1 MVILRFF
8 QNCLLIHSLRILNQ
22 FLLLYSKMLFKRINK
37 KGTLFTKHFTLLWG
51 EGYRAI
57 TVAKIAC
64 HKPPLPLEKKKIC
77 SGNNL
82 RASLA
87 EIPNLTMSKTNK
99 QTNRKPPLPRPLP
112 SPTKKIEKPHFDS
125 SRQAALWGFVW
136 KRRKYLVNCR
146 EPIR

>member
-1 MVILRFF
+1 
-8 QNCLLIHSLRILNQ
+8 
-22 FLLLYSKMLFKRINK
+22 MLFKRINK

-64 HKPPLPLEKKKIC
+64 HKPPLPLEKKIC

-99 QTNRKPPLPRPLP
+99 QTESPPSPPL
-112 SPTKKIEKPHFDS
+112 S
-125 SRQAALWGFVW
+125 
-136 KRRKYLVNCR
+136 Y
-146 EPIR
+146 